1 MQHSPSEIKEKLLK
15 ALDKEY
21 NVVDMAAVVE
31 IISILE
37 KTPITKE
44 ALETTRLGR
53 YINELRRKTTN
64 EVLAKRAK
72 DLVRRW
78 RDMIL
83 PQEGREPPQSSHPSG
98 GPGSVNGGGIGN
110 ISSAT
115 GVGGGGV
122 VPVSPALVP
131 SSNNARFPLP
141 TRTTAHHPPHP
152 SPPPTSTAGGTSPG
166 LPAPPPRSPA
176 SQPYAPNAEA
186 ASRTHASNKRLR
198 KESPMVSPAV
208 VNGGAP
214 WVEAGESS
222 RDSFD
227 SAGSP
232 ARKKRRR
239 GGTRSGCLAA
249 ETPPPVVPGISD
261 NDIVKEKIASFVRTP
276 RLKTTQELVAGLQ
289 AGHGGV
295 ASAGTVDEN
304 RQGPKRAPHRTLNS
318 IVSGDRR
325 DMSEVSK
332 NKSEHMERF
341 LQSTVTGVGSG
352 EGDEEMDRSRI
363 DVKVEQGSVLSE
375 KEITRTTTLPV
386 AVTTD
391 STVEEI
397 LSRLPPIDPHVL
409 SEEEEDVEVDVT
421 PLSPASRER
430 EAMELLEKVS
440 SGEQLEGV
448 TGNYGVLPESER
460 VFREWH
466 ECVSLPSLDGDLLL
480 ALPYT
485 VVD

>member
-1 MQHSPSEIKEKLLK
+1 
-15 ALDKEY
+15 
-21 NVVDMAAVVE
+21 MAAVVE

-44 ALETTRLGR
+44 ALETTRLGK

-83 PQEGREPPQSSHPSG
+83 PQEGKEPPPSAPPSG
-98 GPGSVNGGGIGN
+98 GAGSVNGGGIGS
-110 ISSAT
+110 ISSVT

-198 KESPMVSPAV
+198 KRPPQVPV

-232 ARKKRRR
+232 SRKKRRR
-239 GGTRSGCLAA
+239 DGTRSGCLSA
-249 ETPPPVVPGISD
+249 ETSPPIVPDVSD
-261 NDIVKEKIASFVRTP
+261 NDIVKEKIASIVRTP
-276 RLKTTQELVAGLQ
+276 RVKTTQELLADLQ
-289 AGHGGV
+289 ARRGGV
-295 ASAGTVDEN
+295 PSAGTADEI
-304 RQGPKRAPHRTLNS
+304 RQGPKRTPHRTLNS

-325 DMSEVSK
+325 DLSEVSR

-341 LQSTVTGVGSG
+341 LQSTVTAVGSG
-352 EGDEEMDRSRI
+352 EGEEELDRSRI
-363 DVKVEQGSVLSE
+363 EVKVEGGSAE
-375 KEITRTTTLPV
+375 KEIARTSTLPV
-386 AVTTD
+386 VTAD

-409 SEEEEDVEVDVT
+409 SEEEEGDNEVAVS
-421 PLSPASRER
+421 PLSPASQER
-430 EAMELLEKVS
+430 EAMKLLEKVS

-448 TGNYGVLPESER
+448 TGNYGGLRESEK

-466 ECVSLPSLDGDLLL
+466 ECVSLPTLDGDLLL